1 MARKIWTGS
10 LSFGL
15 VNVPVGLYAATV
27 DRSPRFNQFQRGTS
41 DRIRYRRVNERTG
54 EEVDYADIVK
64 GSEVADG
71 QYVIVTPE
79 ELEAIA
85 PGRSRTI
92 EISDFVDAAEIDPIY
107 YQKTYYLA
115 PDTEDAG
122 RAYGLLRDAMAR
134 ADKVGI
140 ATLVMRNKE
149 HLAAIRPDNDVL
161 VLETMFFADEVRDPA
176 HEVPSLPGRDAAKGR
191 ELDTAVQL
199 IATMTASWHPDAY
212 TDTYRGRVDELIE
225 AKRKGEEVVE
235 EAGPPE
241 KTNVVDLMDALQAS
255 VERGRSRRASTENGQ
270 DTSAMTKKQL
280 GELASQL
287 NISGRS
293 KMSRRQL
300 ENAVRKTH
308 DTGNRRRRRRAS

>member
-27 DRSPRFNQFQRGTS
+27 DRSPHFNQFEHATS

-54 EEVDYADIVK
+54 KDVDYADIVN
-64 GSEVADG
+64 GSEVGDG
-71 QYVIVTPE
+71 QYVIVTPD
-79 ELEAIA
+79 ELESVA

-92 EISDFVDAAEIDPIY
+92 DISDFVDAAEIDPVF

-115 PDTEDAG
+115 PNAEDAG

-134 ADKVGI
+134 AEKVGI

-149 HLAAIRPDNDVL
+149 HLAAIRPDKDVL
-161 VLETMFFADEVRDPA
+161 VLETMFFADEVRDPG
-176 HEVPSLPGRDAAKGR
+176 EELPSLPSGAPAKR

-199 IATMTASWHPDAY
+199 IESMTTTWRPDQY
-212 TDTYRGRVDELIE
+212 RDTYRERVDELIE

-255 VERGRSRRASTENGQ
+255 VERGRRQRAPRTDNG
-270 DTSAMTKKQL
+270 DEVSAMSKKEL
-280 GELASQL
+280 GELASRL
-287 NISGRS
+287 DVSGRS
-293 KMSRRQL
+293 KMTRSQL
-300 ENAVRKTH
+300 EDAVRQAQG
-308 DTGNRRRRRRAS
+308 TGRGRRRKKAS